1 MFGKHE
7 TDVLVVGAGPVGLMS
22 ALVLAERDVRT
33 EIVDEEW
40 RTGAHSYALALHPH
54 SLALLDELGL
64 AGEVLRAGR
73 RIETVAFYDGSR
85 RRSELHFAR
94 LPGEFP
100 FLTVLRQDA
109 LEDLLEKRLAQR
121 HIKVHW
127 NHRMRALEPGPNGVT
142 VSIDKLGKASCGYG
156 YALTEWS
163 IERTTATRAAFV
175 VGADGRGSAVRSALE
190 IPFDEFAR
198 PQCFAVFE
206 FETDFDPGP
215 EVRVVLDGRTTNV
228 LWPLPDRHCRWSFEL
243 GDADVSDE
251 TRDKSRLAVALVGRD
266 ALPHVSEELLDE
278 FLASRAPWFNGRI
291 GPLRWAIEVRFE
303 HRLADSFGRDRVWLA
318 GDAAHV
324 TGPVGV
330 RSMNVGFSEA
340 HDLGSRIARVLKA
353 GDAPQLLAE
362 YGARWREEWL
372 RISAAEALTAAAADD
387 SWVRDHAP
395 RIAACIPAA
404 GEDFDRLAAQVG
416 LTTARAAMS
425 AVNV

>member
-22 ALVLAERDVRT
+22 ALVLAERGVRT

-64 AGEVLRAGR
+64 ASDVLRAGR
-73 RIETVAFYDGSR
+73 RIETVAFYDGPQR
-85 RRSELHFAR
+85 RAELHFSR

-100 FLTVLRQDA
+100 MLLVLRQDA
-109 LEDLLEKRLAQR
+109 LENLLEQRLAQR
-121 HIKVHW
+121 HVKVHW
-127 NHRMRALEPGPNGVT
+127 NHRVRTLEPGPDGVA
-142 VSIDKLGKASCGYG
+142 VSIDQLGKASCGYG

-163 IERTTATRAAFV
+163 IERSTTTRAAFV
-175 VGADGRGSAVRSALE
+175 VGADGRGSAVRRALE
-190 IPFDEFAR
+190 TPFDEFAR

-206 FETDFDPGP
+206 VETDFDPGP
-215 EVRVVLDGRTTNV
+215 EVRVVFDGRSTSV

-243 GDADVSDE
+243 DEADVSDE
-251 TRDKSRLAVALVGRD
+251 SRDKSRLAVALLGRD
-266 ALPHVSEELLDE
+266 ALPHLSDRMLDE
-278 FLASRAPWFNGRI
+278 FLERRAPWFNGRI

-303 HRLADSFGRDRVWLA
+303 HRLAGSYGRDRMWLA

-330 RSMNVGFSEA
+330 RSMNVGFCEA

-353 GDAPQLLAE
+353 GDSPQLLAE
-362 YGARWREEWL
+362 YGARWRAEWL
-372 RISAAEALTAAAADD
+372 RMSAADAVARAAPDD
-387 SWVRDHAP
+387 PWVRDNAQ
-395 RIAACIPAA
+395 RIAACVPAA
-404 GEDFDRLAAQVG
+404 GADFDRLAAQLG
-416 LTTARAAMS
+416 ATPARS
-425 AVNV
+425 PTCAVSV